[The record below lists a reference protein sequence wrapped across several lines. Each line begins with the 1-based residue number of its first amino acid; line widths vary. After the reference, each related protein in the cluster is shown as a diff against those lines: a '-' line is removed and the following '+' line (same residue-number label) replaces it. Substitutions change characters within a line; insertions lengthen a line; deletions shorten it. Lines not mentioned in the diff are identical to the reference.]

1 MAHGPVPP
9 PELLQGS
16 LASGSGLLCVGLPRT
31 GTLSMAL
38 ALEQLGYRHVHH
50 GLKYPA
56 DEEWARWRAAADAH
70 FQQHRQSQDPRKEG
84 AELVPYSK
92 AEWDAW
98 MGQFQAVTDFAGVF
112 APQLISTY
120 PNAKVIL
127 IIRPFDSWIKSVSET
142 LFKFTYA
149 WDYPL
154 RRYILDPLCGGH
166 MAGGMRTVFE
176 GWLEADNHRES
187 MANARRR
194 YDEHHEMVRRMVPP
208 ERLLEYRMGDGWEPL
223 AKFLG
228 KEIPSG
234 QFPHVNETAW
244 IIQQG
249 RGERR
254 KKISMAVTK
263 LIKITSPFAFLVF
276 GYWLGGESRLAQSC

>member
-1 MAHGPVPP
+1 MDHAPVPP

-16 LASGSGLLCVGLPRT
+16 LASGEGLLCVGLPRT
-31 GTLSMAL
+31 GTLSMAI
-38 ALEQLGYRHVHH
+38 ALQQLGYRHVHH

-70 FQQHRQSQDPRKEG
+70 FNPHNPDAIPW
-84 AELVPYSK
+84 SK

-127 IIRPFDSWIKSVSET
+127 IIRPFDPWIKSVEDT
-142 LFKFTYA
+142 LLKFTYA

-166 MAGGMRTVFE
+166 MAGGLKAVFE
-176 GWLEADNHRES
+176 GWLEADNHRDAR
-187 MANARRR
+187 ANARRR
-194 YDEHHEMVRRMVPP
+194 YDEHHELVRRTVPP

-228 KEIPSG
+228 KDIPVG

-244 IIQQG
+244 IIAQG

-254 KKISMAVTK
+254 RKIGMAITK
-263 LIKITSPFAFLVF
+263 LAKMASPLAFMVLGWWMNGSKPLV
-276 GYWLGGESRLAQSC
+276 SSC